1 MGGSGFGAGSR
12 SVQLNTDPDSPK
24 TYQERWYNSW
34 VLNLDPVKSGHSGRP
49 DPDLFPEISFLQKWW
64 SSWTYGP
71 SSSLINYNILTS
83 SRMSCCNLIW
93 LFILRNRAEL
103 QHQEYK
109 RANHFHLVTWARLS
123 QDRLTV
129 TGGGRAS
136 EGGRDMVMDE
146 GRGGGVAPW
155 LEEEWRERSLT

>member
-1 MGGSGFGAGSR
+1 MIRYG
-12 SVQLNTDPDSPK
+12 LII
-24 TYQERWYNSW
+24 
-34 VLNLDPVKSGHSGRP
+34 P
-49 DPDLFPEISFLQKWW
+49 DPDLIFLPIPDPGVKKASDPQLWF
-64 SSWTYGP
+64 
-71 SSSLINYNILTS
+71 LV
-83 SRMSCCNLIW
+83 
-93 LFILRNRAEL
+93 
-103 QHQEYK
+103 
-109 RANHFHLVTWARLS
+109 VTWARLS